1 MIKRYIGD
9 RAFYKMA
16 LTVAL
21 PMMIQNAVTNFVS
34 LLDNI
39 MVGRVGT
46 LQMTGVSVVNQLL
59 FVYNLCIF
67 GAVAGAGIF
76 TAQFYGQRDDE
87 GIRQTFR
94 FKIMICAV
102 IGAVGIALLLLRGE
116 ALISL
121 YLNGEATAAERG
133 GAAALTAAERADAL
147 RYGRE
152 YLAVMLIGLVPFTF
166 NNAYASSMRETGQTV
181 VPMVSGL
188 AAVAVNMSLNYVL
201 IFGKLGMPVLG
212 VKGAAIA
219 TVISRYTE
227 LAVNAAWLHS
237 HGKRYPYIKGVYRS
251 LRIALPLLEKITLKG
266 MPLLVNEALW
276 SASVAVLNQCY
287 STRGLNVVA
296 ANNIASTLWN
306 LFSVCF
312 ISLGSATGIIIGQ
325 MLGAG
330 RSPDEVRDCDR
341 KLIAFSVTSCAVFGL
356 VMAAVS
362 GIFPLIYKTDEA
374 VRSLATSLICINSVI
389 MPFNA
394 YANAAYFTL
403 RSGGKT
409 LSTLLF
415 DSCFVWVVSV
425 PLAFSLSRF
434 TGVPILPLY
443 TVCQGAEILK
453 CVIGFVMLKR
463 GTWIRNIV
471 VKE

>member
-1 MIKRYIGD
+1 MAMMV
-9 RAFYKMA
+9 AF
-16 LTVAL
+16 

-76 TAQFYGQRDDE
+76 TAQFFGQGDNN

-94 FKIMICAV
+94 FKIIICAI
-102 IGAVGIALLLLRGE
+102 IGAAGIALLLTKGDM
-116 ALISL
+116 LIKL
-121 YLNGEATAAERG
+121 YLNGEATEW
-133 GAAALTAAERADAL
+133 ERAEAL

-152 YLAVMLIGLVPFTF
+152 YLAIMIIGLVPFTL
-166 NNAYASSMRETGQTV
+166 NNAYASSMRETGQTM
-181 VPMVSGL
+181 VPMLSGL
-188 AAVAVNMSLNYVL
+188 AAVAVNMSLNYIL
-201 IFGKLGMPVLG
+201 IFGKLGFPVMG
-212 VKGAAIA
+212 VRGAAMA
-219 TVISRYTE
+219 TVISRYAE
-227 LAVNAAWLHS
+227 LIINIIWLHS
-237 HGKRYPYIKGVYRS
+237 HTGRYPYIRGVYRS
-251 LRIALPLLEKITLKG
+251 PKISLPLLRQIAVKG
-266 MPLLVNEALW
+266 LPLLFNELMW
-276 SASVAVLNQCY
+276 SAGTAFLSQSY
-287 STRGLNVVA
+287 SMRGLTVVA

-306 LFSVCF
+306 VFSVCF

-330 RSPDEVRDCDR
+330 KSAEEVRDCDR
-341 KLIAFSVTSCAVFGL
+341 KLIAFSVVSCAMFGA
-356 VMAAVS
+356 VMASVS
-362 GIFPLIYKTDEA
+362 GVFPLIYKTDA
-374 VRSLATSLICINSVI
+374 SVRSLATVLICINAAV

-409 LSTLLF
+409 FSTLLF

-425 PLAFSLSRF
+425 PTAYILSRF
-434 TGVPILPLY
+434 TGLPIIPLY
-443 TVCQGAEILK
+443 AVCQSLEAFK
-453 CVIGFVMLKR
+453 CIIGFVMLRR
-463 GTWIRNIV
+463 GSWIRNIV
-471 VKE
+471 

>member
-1 MIKRYIGD
+1 
-9 RAFYKMA
+9 MA

-59 FVYNLCIF
+59 FVYNLCVF

-94 FKIMICAV
+94 FKILICAV
-102 IGAVGIALLLLRGE
+102 IAAFGVTLLLIKGENLIGLYLRGE
-116 ALISL
+116 A
-121 YLNGEATAAERG
+121 TADER
-133 GAAALTAAERADAL
+133 AAALG
-147 RYGRE
+147 YGLD
-152 YLAVMLIGLVPFTF
+152 YLAVMLIGLIPFTF

-181 VPMVSGL
+181 VPMVAGL
-188 AAVAVNMSLNYVL
+188 VAVAINMSLNYVL

-219 TVISRYTE
+219 TVVSRYAE
-227 LAVNAAWLHS
+227 LVVNAVWLHS
-237 HGKRYPYIKGVYRS
+237 HGKRYPYIRGVYRS
-251 LRIALPLLEKITLKG
+251 VHIVLPLLKKIAVKG
-266 MPLLVNEALW
+266 MPLLFNEALW

-287 STRGLNVVA
+287 STRGLTVVA

-325 MLGAG
+325 MLGA
-330 RSPDEVRDCDR
+330 SKSAEEVRDCDR
-341 KLIAFSVTSCAVFGL
+341 KLIAFSVTSCAAFGL
-356 VMAAVS
+356 AMAAVS
-362 GIFPLIYKTDEA
+362 GVFPLIYKTDSS
-374 VRSLATSLICINSVI
+374 VRSLATALICINAFI
-389 MPFNA
+389 MPFDA
-394 YANAAYFTL
+394 YANASYFTL

-415 DSCFVWVVSV
+415 DSCFMWVVSV
-425 PLAFSLSRF
+425 PIAFTLSRF
-434 TGVPILPLY
+434 TNIHILPLY
-443 TVCQGAEILK
+443 AICQGAEILK
-453 CVIGFVMLKR
+453 CVIGYIMLKS
-463 GTWIRNIV
+463 GSWINNMV
-471 VKE
+471 VSNPENQ

>member
-1 MIKRYIGD
+1 MLRKYIGD
-9 RAFYKMA
+9 KAFYRMA
-16 LTVAL
+16 MTVAL

-76 TAQFYGQRDDE
+76 TAQFFGQGDDE

-94 FKIMICAV
+94 FKMIICAV
-102 IGAVGIALLLLRGE
+102 IGAAGILLLLLKGDS
-116 ALISL
+116 LIQL
-121 YLNGEATAAERG
+121 YLNGDATPE
-133 GAAALTAAERADAL
+133 ERAAAL
-147 RYGRE
+147 RYGKD
-152 YLAVMLIGLVPFTF
+152 YLAVMLIGLIPFTF

-188 AAVAVNMSLNYVL
+188 AAVAVNMSLNYIL

-219 TVISRYTE
+219 TVISRYVE
-227 LAVNAAWLHS
+227 LVINAAWLHS
-237 HGKRYPYIKGVYRS
+237 NNKRYPYIKGVYRS
-251 LRIALPLLEKITLKG
+251 LKIAAPLLKQIAIKG
-266 MPLLVNEALW
+266 MPLLFNELLW
-276 SASVAVLNQCY
+276 SAGTAFLSQSY
-287 STRGLNVVA
+287 SLRGLTVVA
-296 ANNIASTLWN
+296 ANNISSTLWN
-306 LFSVCF
+306 VFSVCF

-330 RSPDEVRDCDR
+330 RGTDEVRDCNR
-341 KLIAFSVTSCAVFGL
+341 KLIAFSVVSCSLFGA
-356 VMAAVS
+356 VMAALS
-362 GIFPLIYKTDEA
+362 GAFPCIYNTDSSVRALAA
-374 VRSLATSLICINSVI
+374 VFICINSVI

-394 YANAAYFTL
+394 YSNAAYFTL

-415 DSCFVWVVSV
+415 DSCFVWVISV
-425 PLAFSLSRF
+425 PTAYVLSRF
-434 TGVPILPLY
+434 TSLSIVPLY
-443 TVCQGAEILK
+443 AICQSLEILK
-453 CVIGFVMLKR
+453 CVIGFVMLRK
-463 GTWIRNIV
+463 GSWIKNIV
-471 VKE
+471 KTDAEAVKA

>member
-102 IGAVGIALLLLRGE
+102 IGAAGIALLLLRGE

-121 YLNGEATAAERG
+121 YLNGEATAAER
-133 GAAALTAAERADAL
+133 ADAL

-152 YLAVMLIGLVPFTF
+152 YLAVMLIGLGPFTF

-188 AAVAVNMSLNYVL
+188 AAVAVNMSLNYIL

-251 LRIALPLLEKITLKG
+251 LRIAL
-266 MPLLVNEALW
+266 PLLVNEALW

-443 TVCQGAEILK
+443 AVCQGAEILK

>member
-1 MIKRYIGD
+1 MLKNYIGNK
-9 RAFYKMA
+9 AFYRMA

-59 FVYNLCIF
+59 FVYNLCVF

-76 TAQFYGQRDDE
+76 TAQFYGQKDDE

-94 FKIMICAV
+94 FKIFICALIAA
-102 IGAVGIALLLLRGE
+102 IGISLLLIKGDS
-116 ALISL
+116 LIGL
-121 YLNGEATAAERG
+121 YLRGEATAAERT
-133 GAAALTAAERADAL
+133 AALG
-147 RYGRE
+147 YGRD
-152 YLAVMLIGLVPFTF
+152 YLAIMLIGLVPFTF

-181 VPMVSGL
+181 VPMVGGL
-188 AAVAVNMSLNYVL
+188 VAVAVNMSLNYVL

-219 TVISRYTE
+219 TVLSRYAE
-227 LAVNAAWLHS
+227 LAVNAVWLHS
-237 HGKRYPYIKGVYRS
+237 HGKRYPYIRSVYRS
-251 LRIALPLLEKITLKG
+251 ARIALPLLKKIAVNG
-266 MPLLVNEALW
+266 MPLLLNEALW
-276 SASVAVLNQCY
+276 SASEAVLNQCY
-287 STRGLNVVA
+287 STRGLTDVA
-296 ANNIASTLWN
+296 ETNIDSTQWN
-306 LFSVCF
+306 LFTVCF

-330 RSPDEVRDCDR
+330 KPADEVRDCDR
-341 KLIAFSVTSCAVFGL
+341 KLIAFSVTSCAVFGIA
-356 VMAAVS
+356 MAAVS
-362 GIFPLIYKTDEA
+362 GVFPLIYKTDNS
-374 VRSLATSLICINSVI
+374 VRSLATAFICINAVI

-425 PLAFSLSRF
+425 PVAYTLSRF
-434 TGVPILPLY
+434 TGIAILPLY
-443 TVCQGAEILK
+443 AVCQSAQILK
-453 CVIGFVMLKR
+453 CVIGYIMLRR
-463 GTWIRNIV
+463 GSWIKNIV
-471 VKE
+471 QTHPDAE

>member
-102 IGAVGIALLLLRGE
+102 IGAAGIALLLLRGE

-121 YLNGEATAAERG
+121 YLNGEA
-133 GAAALTAAERADAL
+133 TAAERADAL

-251 LRIALPLLEKITLKG
+251 LRIALPLLKKITLKG

-330 RSPDEVRDCDR
+330 RSPTRYGTA
-341 KLIAFSVTSCAVFGL
+341 IANL
-356 VMAAVS
+356 
-362 GIFPLIYKTDEA
+362 
-374 VRSLATSLICINSVI
+374 
-389 MPFNA
+389 
-394 YANAAYFTL
+394 L
-403 RSGGKT
+403 R
-409 LSTLLF
+409 F
-415 DSCFVWVVSV
+415 
-425 PLAFSLSRF
+425 R
-434 TGVPILPLY
+434 
-443 TVCQGAEILK
+443 
-453 CVIGFVMLKR
+453 
-463 GTWIRNIV
+463 
-471 VKE
+471 

>member
-1 MIKRYIGD
+1 MLKRYIGD
-9 RAFYKMA
+9 KAFYRMT

-59 FVYNLCIF
+59 FVFNLCVF

-76 TAQFYGQRDDE
+76 TAQFYGRGDNE
-87 GIRQTFR
+87 GIRETFR
-94 FKIMICAV
+94 FKIMICA
-102 IGAVGIALLLLRGE
+102 IIALIGLGLFMLQGE
-116 ALISL
+116 NLIRL
-121 YLNGEATAAERG
+121 YLKGDAAPEERTAALG
-133 GAAALTAAERADAL
+133 FGK
-147 RYGRE
+147 E
-152 YLAVMLIGLVPFTF
+152 YLAVMMIGLVPFAL
-166 NNAYASSMRETGQTV
+166 NNAYASSMRETGQTF
-181 VPMVSGL
+181 VPMIGGIV
-188 AAVAVNMSLNYVL
+188 AVCVNMSLNYVL

-219 TVISRYTE
+219 TVLSRYAE
-227 LAVNAAWLHS
+227 LAVNAIWLHS
-237 HGKRYPYIKGVYRS
+237 HSARYPYIKGAYRS
-251 LRIALPLLEKITLKG
+251 LRISAPLLKNIAVKGLPLLI
-266 MPLLVNEALW
+266 NETLW
-276 SASVAVLNQCY
+276 SSSVAVLSQCY
-287 STRGLNVVA
+287 SMRGLAVIA

-306 LFSVCF
+306 VFSVCF

-330 RSPDEVRDCDR
+330 KPDDEVKDTDR
-341 KLIAFSVTSCAVFGL
+341 KLIVFSVTSCTVFGTL
-356 VMAAVS
+356 MACIS
-362 GIFPLIYKTDEA
+362 GMFPLIYKTDDGIRELA
-374 VRSLATSLICINSVI
+374 SLLICVNAAI

-415 DSCFVWVVSV
+415 DSCFVWVISV
-425 PLAFSLSRF
+425 PTAYILSRY
-434 TGVPILPLY
+434 TALPIVPLY
-443 TVCQGAEILK
+443 AICQGLEIIK
-453 CVIGFVMLKR
+453 CVIGYVMLR
-463 GTWIRNIV
+463 GGSWIRNIV
-471 VKE
+471 RAESVNA